1 MAKKQILIFSP
12 EATISQFF
20 SRALPDPEAYEV
32 TAANTLTTVEY
43 KLKHQPP
50 DLLVVDD
57 RLSINLGDAPETLL
71 ASTAS
76 LINHNPGVPIILLA
90 SELTKDQLVKAVQV
104 GLAACLEIPRQAGD
118 LPAVVEEAILR
129 GQRLRDWGLLE
140 SRRSTKSLQQR
151 IDDLETLQAISRS
164 ITASLDLDKVLTA
177 VVDAA
182 VDLTGAEEGSLLL
195 LEESSGDLT
204 MRAARNFG
212 DDFVRTFR
220 LPVTDTLP
228 GQVLRTG
235 KPIILQEET
244 PRKIKTS
251 YLVHSIMYVPLII
264 QERPIGV
271 LGVDN
276 QRSGRTFSRYH
287 LKLVSTLADF
297 AAIAIENARLY
308 TNAATE
314 REKLETIMRW
324 ITDGVIVLDH
334 EGRLALI
341 NQAARQ
347 AFDIE
352 DEQPVGK
359 PVQQVVNHPELIEIL
374 SPPNQDRHSRS
385 EIKLEDGRV
394 LYVQTSPIPEV
405 GVVATL
411 QDITRLKELDRTK
424 SEFVNTVSH
433 DLRSPL
439 TAILGY
445 IDLIERV
452 GPANVA
458 QKEFL
463 HRVGASVQSITTLIN
478 DLLDLGRI
486 EAGIDTR
493 REFVPLAALIR
504 FSLEAVEEQAAEKN
518 LELFCN
524 IEEEL
529 PQVFGIPS
537 QLSQMLANL
546 INNAVKYTPAGGR
559 IHLQAKRED
568 GQIILQVEDTGLGI
582 PFADQPHIF
591 DKFYRASNVGLNAPG
606 TGLGLAIVK
615 SIVENHKGRIWM
627 DSVPGRGSKFTVI
640 LPVESPPT
648 GQTSA

>member
-648 GQTSA
+648 G